1 MTGQE
6 IIQRTRSNNASTLRP
21 PSTERPCMTNC
32 ARASKVSLSQSR
44 GRVSLLSGRLASA
57 ETKRFLQKE
66 KDRVPASH
74 WGSHNIRS
82 CRVTRRRA
90 RDRAR
95 SPTLEPTITD
105 DDVLAKAY
113 RLLAQLP
120 VIECRR
126 YVRRDTTCMAVIG
139 TRKRAPVGWTRRVL
153 RAWAGTKPRGPHQNG
168 RRRAKSKDVVLS
180 DVAWLGSQHTGCR
193 RGSPGR
199 P

>member
-1 MTGQE
+1 MARNNSADPIE
-6 IIQRTRSNNASTLRP
+6 QRINASTAHHGKALHD
-21 PSTERPCMTNC
+21 NC
-32 ARASKVSLSQSR
+32 ARVQSVLVSAESR
-44 GRVSLLSGRLASA
+44 RPVGTILCPNS
-57 ETKRFLQKE
+57 ETKRFCKR

-95 SPTLEPTITD
+95 SPTLEPTISD

-120 VIECRR
+120 VIECRS
-126 YVRRDTTCMAVIG
+126 YVRRDRDTTCMAVIG
-139 TRKRAPVGWTRRVL
+139 TRRRAPVGGTRRVL
-153 RAWAGTKPRGPHQNG
+153 RAWAGTKPRGPHQTG